1 MYGVIDVGNCLFCR
15 NVYTNVIFLQ
25 NGRIC
30 CERPIMYLR
39 QIPENAWNCGNNN
52 YIYANRVNMQNNYI
66 DYWSRNVAAHNKEQ
80 CREELRRAFKNML
93 DAASKQTE
101 NTAPML
107 SIFFD
112 AVGFVMADNFAEAIN
127 KSMEIERKYQG
138 IVW

>member
-1 MYGVIDVGNCLFCR
+1 MYGVIDVGNCVFCR

-39 QIPENAWNCGNNN
+39 QIPENAWNYGN
-52 YIYANRVNMQNNYI
+52 NNYI
-66 DYWSRNVAAHNKEQ
+66 DYWSRNVAATNKEQ

-127 KSMEIERKYQG
+127 KSMEIERKYQS
-138 IVW
+138 VVL

>member
-1 MYGVIDVGNCLFCR
+1 MYGVIDVGNSVFCR

-66 DYWSRNVAAHNKEQ
+66 DYWSRNVAAPNKAQ

-93 DAASKQTE
+93 DAVSKQTE

-107 SIFFD
+107 SFFFD

-127 KSMEIERKYQG
+127 KAMEIERKYQG

>member
-1 MYGVIDVGNCLFCR
+1 MQKR
-15 NVYTNVIFLQ
+15 VYKCDFLQ

-39 QIPENAWNCGNNN
+39 QIPENAWNYGNNN

-66 DYWSRNVAAHNKEQ
+66 DYWSRNVAATNKEQ

-107 SIFFD
+107 SIFLMPLD
-112 AVGFVMADNFAEAIN
+112 LSWRI
-127 KSMEIERKYQG
+127 ILRRL
-138 IVW
+138 

>member
-1 MYGVIDVGNCLFCR
+1 MYGVIDVGNCIFCR

-39 QIPENAWNCGNNN
+39 QIPENAWNYGN
-52 YIYANRVNMQNNYI
+52 NNYI
-66 DYWSRNVAAHNKEQ
+66 DYWSRNVAAPNKEQ

-127 KSMEIERKYQG
+127 KAMEIARKYQS
-138 IVW
+138 VVL

>member
-1 MYGVIDVGNCLFCR
+1 MYGVIDVGNCVFCR

-39 QIPENAWNCGNNN
+39 QIPENAWNYGNNN
-52 YIYANRVNMQNNYI
+52 YI
-66 DYWSRNVAAHNKEQ
+66 DFWSRNVAATNKEQ

>member
-1 MYGVIDVGNCLFCR
+1 MYGVIDVGNSVFCR

-30 CERPIMYLR
+30 CESPIMYLR

-66 DYWSRNVAAHNKEQ
+66 DYWSRNVAAPNKAQ
-80 CREELRRAFKNML
+80 CQEELRRAFKNML

-107 SIFFD
+107 SFFFD

-127 KSMEIERKYQG
+127 KAMEDERKYQG

>member
-1 MYGVIDVGNCLFCR
+1 MYGVIDVGNSVFCR

-30 CERPIMYLR
+30 CERPIMYLK

-66 DYWSRNVAAHNKEQ
+66 DYWSRNVAAPNKAQ
-80 CREELRRAFKNML
+80 CQEELRRAFKNML

-107 SIFFD
+107 SFFFD

-127 KSMEIERKYQG
+127 KAMEVERKYQG

>member
-1 MYGVIDVGNCLFCR
+1 MYGVIDVGNCVFCR

-39 QIPENAWNCGNNN
+39 QIPENAWNYGN
-52 YIYANRVNMQNNYI
+52 NNYI
-66 DYWSRNVAAHNKEQ
+66 DYWSRNVAAPNKEQ

-127 KSMEIERKYQG
+127 KAMEIARKYQS
-138 IVW
+138 VVL

>member
-1 MYGVIDVGNCLFCR
+1 MYCVIDVGNSVFCR

-30 CERPIMYLR
+30 CERPIMYLK
-39 QIPENAWNCGNNN
+39 QIPENAWNCGSNN
-52 YIYANRVNMQNNYI
+52 YIYANCVNMQNNYI
-66 DYWSRNVAAHNKEQ
+66 DYWSRNVAAPNKAQ

-93 DAASKQTE
+93 DAVSKQTE

-107 SIFFD
+107 SFFFD

-127 KSMEIERKYQG
+127 KAMEIERKYQG

>member
-1 MYGVIDVGNCLFCR
+1 MYGVIDVGNCVFCR

-39 QIPENAWNCGNNN
+39 QIPENAWNYGN
-52 YIYANRVNMQNNYI
+52 NNYI
-66 DYWSRNVAAHNKEQ
+66 DYWSRNVAAPNNEQ

-127 KSMEIERKYQG
+127 KAMEIARKYQS
-138 IVW
+138 VVL

>member
-52 YIYANRVNMQNNYI
+52 YI

-80 CREELRRAFKNML
+80 CREELRRSFKNML

-127 KSMEIERKYQG
+127 KAMEIARKYQS
-138 IVW
+138 VVL

>member
-1 MYGVIDVGNCLFCR
+1 MYGVIDVGNCVFCR

-39 QIPENAWNCGNNN
+39 QIPENAWNCDN
-52 YIYANRVNMQNNYI
+52 NNYI
-66 DYWSRNVAAHNKEQ
+66 DYWSRNVAVTNKEQ

-127 KSMEIERKYQG
+127 KAMEIERKYQG

>member
-1 MYGVIDVGNCLFCR
+1 
-15 NVYTNVIFLQ
+15 
-25 NGRIC
+25 
-30 CERPIMYLR
+30 
-39 QIPENAWNCGNNN
+39 
-52 YIYANRVNMQNNYI
+52 MQNNYI
-66 DYWSRNVAAHNKEQ
+66 DYWSRNVAAPNKEQ

-127 KSMEIERKYQG
+127 KAMEIERKYQG

>member
-1 MYGVIDVGNCLFCR
+1 MYGVIDVGNCVFCR

-39 QIPENAWNCGNNN
+39 QIPENAWNYGN
-52 YIYANRVNMQNNYI
+52 NNYI
-66 DYWSRNVAAHNKEQ
+66 DYWSRNVAATNKEQ